1 MKLRHFVLAAAF
13 LVTGPAIAATS
24 DLDPLGTLKGPAA
37 SQPANASPAPV
48 VKKKKVASKAKKPVK
63 AAKTKKAEPKVVE
76 KPKPKG
82 LFATLFG
89 APSEAQQPQLKST
102 AKSKDVKAKEKEI
115 AALKAKKADAKAIK
129 AKEKEL
135 AALKA
140 KEAKASEV
148 AMAKAKDAKAKEVAA
163 LKAKEAAAKAKKA
176 EGTQVASTDA
186 PDSFKF
192 GLFGQSSKSVSS
204 SNPDTLALDDLQAAK
219 DKTSK
224 FRVKDEFKP
233 AIVPFAGSYKP
244 GTIVV
249 KTDERRLYL
258 VEGGGMARRY
268 AIAVGK
274 EGLQFEGKGVVGD
287 KQEWPRWIPTKE
299 MVERDPKHYGK
310 YKDGMDGGP
319 ENPLGARAIY
329 LYQGQTDTHIRV
341 HGTIAPNSVG
351 TAASNGCFRM
361 INSHVIDLYGRVKM
375 GAEFVVL

>member
-1 MKLRHFVLAAAF
+1 MKLRTLALATAF
-13 LVTGPAIAATS
+13 FVTGPALAATAT
-24 DLDPLGTLKGPAA
+24 LDPLGAFKAPVA
-37 SQPANASPAPV
+37 QPAKAEAPV
-48 VKKKKVASKAKKPVK
+48 VKKKKVVKKASKTVKTATKAKKE
-63 AAKTKKAEPKVVE
+63 EPKIVE
-76 KPKPKG
+76 KPKG
-82 LFATLFG
+82 LFASLFG

-102 AKSKDVKAKEKEI
+102 AKSKDVKAKEKEL
-115 AALKAKKADAKAIK
+115 AALKAKKAGAKEIK

-140 KEAKASEV
+140 K
-148 AMAKAKDAKAKEVAA
+148 DAKAKELAA
-163 LKAKEAAAKAKKA
+163 LKAKEAAKAKELAALKTREAAKAKKA

-299 MVERDPKHYGK
+299 MVERDPKHYAK
-310 YKDGMDGGP
+310 YDEVGMDGGP